1 MAAHIR
7 DSLLEDRLIA
17 ERRRTGA
24 DRYDE
29 VWDGEYVMSPLANN
43 EHQLL
48 ASRLSAIFH
57 AILGNRDDVWSLAGA
72 NVSDQEVEWT
82 KNFRCP
88 DVVVVLPGSRAENRG
103 THWFGGPDL
112 VVEVVSEGDASY
124 EKFAFYGSISVR
136 EALIVDRDPWS
147 LEIHQ
152 LDQSGSMALAGRC
165 DLEQGGAIVSQV
177 LGAELRLVPQRSRPA
192 IEVFHPAT
200 SRKWQA

>member
-1 MAAHIR
+1 MAARIL
-7 DSLLEDRLIA
+7 DSLLEEQLIA

-57 AILGNRDDVWSLAGA
+57 EVLGNRDDVWSLAGA
-72 NVSDQEVEWT
+72 NVSDQEIDWT
-82 KNFRCP
+82 KSFRCP
-88 DVVVVLPGSRAENRG
+88 DVVVVLPGSRAQNRG

-112 VVEVVSEGDASY
+112 VVEIVSEGDASY
-124 EKFAFYGSISVR
+124 EKFQFYGAISVR

-147 LEIHQ
+147 LEIHN
-152 LDQSGSMALAGRC
+152 LDDNGAMALAGHC
-165 DLEQGGAIVSQV
+165 DLQQGGFVTSKV
-177 LGAELRLVPQRSRPA
+177 LDAELRLVPQRARPA
-192 IEVFHPAT
+192 IEVFHPA
-200 SRKWQA
+200 SGRRWQA

>member
-1 MAAHIR
+1 MARIR
-7 DSLLEDRLIA
+7 DSLLEDQLIA

-57 AILGNRDDVWSLAGA
+57 EVLGGGADVWSLAGA
-72 NVSDQEVEWT
+72 NVSDQEVAWT

-88 DVVVVLPGSRAENRG
+88 DVVVVLPGSQAEDRG

-112 VVEVVSEGDASY
+112 VVEIVSEGDASY
-124 EKFAFYGSISVR
+124 EKFDFYGAIAVR
-136 EALIVDRDPWS
+136 EALIIDRDPWS
-147 LEIHQ
+147 LEMYALNPQ
-152 LDQSGSMALAGRC
+152 GTLVLAGRC
-165 DLEQGGAIVSQV
+165 DLEQGGFVASKV
-177 LGAELRLVPQRSRPA
+177 LGAELRLIAQQPRPA
-192 IEVFHPAT
+192 IEVLQPA
-200 SRKWQA
+200 SGHRWHG